1 MDWELLILVALVAAI
16 IFAVKERIK
25 GHHREQRKR
34 KPAKPKVPEMS
45 EEEIQA
51 RIENMDP
58 EQERE
63 VELQRMHYKI
73 APEWYL
79 LDPRLQNA
87 LLNELAP
94 RTVVKNGK
102 ATTEA
107 QAALFIESLR
117 AHPRTAK
124 IEHRLTHR
132 SARSPGN
139 KNEGT
144 FNKDDGMGHRK

>member
-1 MDWELLILVALVAAI
+1 MDWELLILVALIAAI
-16 IFAVKERIK
+16 VFAVRERIK

-34 KPAKPKVPEMS
+34 KPMS

-51 RIENMDP
+51 RIQTMSP
-58 EQERE
+58 ELEKE
-63 VELQRMHYKI
+63 VEIQRMHYKI

-79 LDPRLQNA
+79 LDPSLQNA

-107 QAALFIESLR
+107 QAALFIETLR
-117 AHPRTAK
+117 AHPRTVK

-132 SARSPGN
+132 SARN
-139 KNEGT
+139 LKQKEDA
-144 FNKDDGMGHRK
+144 FNKDSGTGYRK